1 MYSRD
6 RNFIEIS
13 YQMLDIRNL
22 FIENENLILFYSI
35 IWWPVEL
42 KYKM

>member
-35 IWWPVEL
+35 I
-42 KYKM
+42 